1 MRCKGK
7 DIFRDIPTLGDAF
20 SYLGCNLY
28 AVEII
33 ICHFGTLLDTDMKRL
48 FLTFTIALS
57 ALAVLAQQDRQ
68 VQHKPYID
76 LRPMHFGILVGMHLQ
91 DVEFNNVGPHL
102 MTMQDGMTQEQY
114 VVCDADKWT
123 AGFSVGVL
131 GELRLHENFSLRI
144 TPTMHFGAKHLTF
157 INMYEK
163 DERGQNIRQTQ
174 DLKNTY
180 VSIPIDIKF
189 AAPRWNNHRPYI
201 MAGVNPTFNLTNG
214 EADYVRLKR
223 FNTMLEV
230 GMGCD
235 FYLPFFK
242 LIPELKFCFGL
253 GNVLDKNHVNELRDD
268 NAKVYAGSVDSAKS
282 KMVVLTFY
290 FE

>member
-1 MRCKGK
+1 
-7 DIFRDIPTLGDAF
+7 
-20 SYLGCNLY
+20 
-28 AVEII
+28 
-33 ICHFGTLLDTDMKRL
+33 MKRL
-48 FLTFTIALS
+48 LQIIILCCCALTAS
-57 ALAVLAQQDRQ
+57 AQQDRI

-91 DVEFNNVGPHL
+91 DIEFNNVGPHL
-102 MTMQDGMTQEQY
+102 MPDESGVMQNQNI
-114 VVCDADKWT
+114 VCEADKWV

-131 GELRLHENFSLRI
+131 GELRLHENFSLRV

-157 INMYEK
+157 INMNKK
-163 DERGQNIRQTQ
+163 DERGDYIRETQ

-180 VSIPIDIKF
+180 ISVPIDIKF

-201 MAGVNPTFNLTNG
+201 MAGVNPMFNLTG
-214 EADYVRLKR
+214 GDQDIVRLKR
-223 FNTMLEV
+223 VNTMLEI

-253 GNVLDKNHVNELRDD
+253 GNALDTGHVNELRDE
-268 NAKVYAGSVDSAKS
+268 NLKAYAGSVDSAKS
-282 KMVVLTFY
+282 KMIVLTFY

>member
-1 MRCKGK
+1 
-7 DIFRDIPTLGDAF
+7 
-20 SYLGCNLY
+20 
-28 AVEII
+28 
-33 ICHFGTLLDTDMKRL
+33 MKRL
-48 FLTFTIALS
+48 YTILLIALC
-57 ALAVLAQQDRQ
+57 AVTAMAQMDRQ

-76 LRPMHFGILVGMHLQ
+76 LRPLHFGILVCAHLQ
-91 DVEFNNVGPHL
+91 DVELNNIGPYN
-102 MTMQDGMTQEQY
+102 MTLQDGTVQEQY
-114 VVCDADKWT
+114 VLCEADKWV

-131 GELRLHENFSLRI
+131 GELRLHENFSLRV

-157 INMYEK
+157 INMKKK
-163 DERGQNIRQTQ
+163 DERGEYLRQTQ

-180 VSIPIDIKF
+180 VSLPIDIKF

-201 MAGVNPTFNLTNG
+201 MAGINPMINLTG
-214 EADYVRLKR
+214 GDADIIRLQR
-223 FNTMLEV
+223 FNTMVEV

-253 GNVLDKNHVNELRDD
+253 NDALDKGHFDELRDD
-268 NAKVYAGSVDSAKS
+268 NLRAYAGSVDSAKT
-282 KMVVLTFY
+282 KMIVLTFY